1 MYERFT
7 DRARK
12 VMQLAN
18 QEAQR
23 FNHEYIGTEHI
34 LLGLVK
40 EGSGV
45 AANVLKNL
53 DVDLRKIRLE
63 VEKIVQSGP
72 DMVTMGKLP
81 QTPRAKKVIEY
92 SMEEARNLNHNYV
105 GTEHILLGLLREQEG
120 VAAQVLMNLGLKLE
134 DVREEVLNLLGHGM
148 ETSEGGER
156 APSSGGGGGG
166 GGKGGK
172 SKTPALD
179 SFGRDLTE
187 LARQGKLDPVIGRTN
202 EIERVIQ
209 ILSRRQKNNPVLLGE
224 AGVGKTAIVEG
235 FAQMVV
241 ENNVPELLR
250 DKRIV
255 VLDLAMM
262 VAGTKYRGQFEER
275 IKAVMNEVRRAKNTI
290 LFIDELHTL
299 VGAGGAEGAIDASN
313 VLKPALS
320 RGELQCIG
328 ATTLD
333 EYRKYIEK
341 DGALERRFQT
351 VLVEPPSPDEA
362 VEILRGLRDRY
373 EAHHRVRITDEGLK
387 AAVELSSRYITGRCL
402 PDKAIDVIDEAGA
415 RIRLKSMVRPPDLK
429 DLEEEIER
437 LNQAKEEAVASQD
450 FEKAAS
456 LRDKADK
463 KKKEKDNLSRDWRE
477 KAQESDGLVDEEVI
491 AEVVSKMTGIPLQR
505 LDSVTH
511 VYMQPEE
518 KRLQLKED
526 SQDVVVPPEV
536 IEKLKPLLMPAI
548 VQERANTLVKDKD
561 VARSQEEI
569 REQSENKP
577 ATGLRAHE
585 LQDKLKE
592 LLTRKEYELYEPKIR
607 RVTMKDGASARLLR
621 MEDDLKKRVIS
632 QTEAIKSIAR
642 AVRRSRSG
650 LKNPKRPTGVF
661 VFAGPTGVGKTL
673 LAKSLAAFMFGGQD
687 ALIQIDMSEYM
698 EKHNVSRLIGAPP
711 GYVGYE
717 EGGQLTEKIRRRP
730 YAVVLLD
737 EIEKAHP
744 DVFNMLL
751 QIMEEGHLTD
761 SFGRKVDFK
770 NTVIIM
776 TTNVGA
782 SAIHS
787 GDQFGFGK
795 KDEDSSY
802 EKMKERLKHEI
813 EREFKPEFLGRI
825 DDIIVFRQLTRDD
838 LKMII
843 DIELA
848 KVRERLE
855 EKGLKLVLT
864 DAAKEFIIDKGSDL
878 DFGARPL
885 RRAIESYVEDPLSEE
900 LLRGGFEGKNLITLT
915 VVETGDQ
922 KHLSFDATAETEPTD
937 QALVGAGAGA
947 ETPAGEK
954 S

>member
-1 MYERFT
+1 VSATLAQHYPIDHERKVWKMYERFT

-63 VEKIVQSGP
+63 VEKLVQSGP
-72 DMVTMGKLP
+72 EMVTIGKLP

-120 VAAQVLMNLGLKLE
+120 VAAQVLMNLGMKLE

-148 ETSEGGER
+148 ESAEVGERGGREGTGGGE
-156 APSSGGGGGG
+156 PGQSP
-166 GGKGGK
+166 KGGK

-187 LARQGKLDPVIGRTN
+187 LARQGKLDPVIGRER
-202 EIERVIQ
+202 EIERATQV
-209 ILSRRQKNNPVLLGE
+209 LCRRTKNNPVLLGE

-235 FAQMVV
+235 FAQRVV
-241 ENNVPELLR
+241 NGEVPEILA

-275 IKAVMNEVRRAKNTI
+275 IKAVMNEVRRARNTI

-299 VGAGGAEGAIDASN
+299 VGAGGAEGAIDAAN
-313 VLKPALS
+313 VLKPALA
-320 RGELQCIG
+320 RGEIQCIG

-341 DGALERRFQT
+341 DNALARRFQEIM
-351 VLVEPPSPDEA
+351 VEPTGTQETIQ
-362 VEILRGLRDRY
+362 ILKGLKSRY
-373 EAHHRVRITDEGLK
+373 EEHHRVTITDDAIA
-387 AAVELSSRYITGRCL
+387 AAVEMSERYITARCL

-415 RIRLKSMVRPPDLK
+415 RVRLRTMSKPPDLK
-429 DLEEEIER
+429 DIDDDVER
-437 LNQAKEEAVASQD
+437 LNKEKEDAVANQD

-456 LRDKADK
+456 LRDQADK
-463 KKKEKDNLSRDWRE
+463 LRRKKEQITRDWRE
-477 KAQESDGLVDEEVI
+477 KSRETDGVVDEEVV
-491 AEVVSKMTGIPLQR
+491 AEVVSKMTGIPLTR
-505 LDSVTH
+505 LST
-511 VYMQPEE
+511 
-518 KRLQLKED
+518 ED
-526 SQDVVVPPEV
+526 SLRLMNMEADLHKRVV
-536 IEKLKPLLMPAI
+536 
-548 VQERANTLVKDKD
+548 
-561 VARSQEEI
+561 SQE
-569 REQSENKP
+569 Q
-577 ATGLRAHE
+577 A
-585 LQDKLKE
+585 
-592 LLTRKEYELYEPKIR
+592 
-607 RVTMKDGASARLLR
+607 VTAVAK
-621 MEDDLKKRVIS
+621 
-632 QTEAIKSIAR
+632 

-650 LKNPKRPTGVF
+650 LKDPKRPTGCF

-673 LAKSLAAFMFGGQD
+673 LAKALAECLFGD
-687 ALIQIDMSEYM
+687 SEALVHIDMSEYM

-744 DVFNMLL
+744 DIFNMLL
-751 QIMEEGHLTD
+751 QVMEEGRLTD
-761 SFGRKVDFK
+761 SFGRNVDFR
-770 NTVIIM
+770 NTILIL
-776 TTNVGA
+776 TTNAGA
-782 SAIHS
+782 EAIKNESA
-787 GDQFGFGK
+787 FGFQKPDG
-795 KDEDSSY
+795 DASYDS
-802 EKMKERLKHEI
+802 MKSRVMDQI
-813 EREFKPEFLGRI
+813 ERVFRPEFLNRL
-825 DDIIVFRQLTRDD
+825 DDTIIFRHLNKED
-838 LKMII
+838 LKKVI
-843 DIELA
+843 DFEMS
-848 KVRERLE
+848 KVRERLKE
-855 EKGLKLVLT
+855 RGFELVLT
-864 DAAKEFIIDKGSDL
+864 DEAKEFIIKQGSNL
-878 DFGARPL
+878 DYGARPL
-885 RRAIESYVEDPLSEE
+885 RRAIEQRIEDPLAEE
-900 LLRGGFEGKNLITLT
+900 LLRGTFEGKNTLLVDVFKDTDGKITRLDFKGEMREP
-915 VVETGDQ
+915 VVTP
-922 KHLSFDATAETEPTD
+922 EP
-937 QALVGAGAGA
+937 AAAGA
-947 ETPAGEK
+947 
-954 S
+954 

>member
-53 DVDLRKIRLE
+53 EVDLRKIRLE

-92 SMEEARNLNHNYV
+92 SIEEARNLNHNYV
-105 GTEHILLGLLREQEG
+105 GTEHLLLGLLREQEG

-134 DVREEVLNLLGHGM
+134 DVREEVLNLLGHNM
-148 ETSEGGER
+148 PNESESGREGGGER
-156 APSSGGGGGG
+156 GSSERTGRS
-166 GGKGGK
+166 K

-187 LARQGKLDPVIGRTN
+187 LARQGKLDPVIGRQN

-235 FAQMVV
+235 LAQLIIDG
-241 ENNVPELLR
+241 NVPELLR
-250 DKRIV
+250 DRRLV

-313 VLKPALS
+313 VLKPALA
-320 RGELQCIG
+320 RGEVQCIG

-351 VLVEPPSPDEA
+351 ILVEPPSKAEA
-362 VEILRGLRDRY
+362 LEILRGLRDRY
-373 EAHHRVRITDEGLK
+373 EAHHRVQITDEALE
-387 AAVELSSRYITGRCL
+387 ASVDLSDRYITGRCL
-402 PDKAIDVIDEAGA
+402 PDKAIDVVDEAGA
-415 RIRLKSMVRPPDLK
+415 RVRLKAMTRPPDLK
-429 DLEEEIER
+429 ELDEQIER
-437 LNQAKEEAVASQD
+437 LNQDKEEAVANQD
-450 FEKAAS
+450 FERAAA
-456 LRDKADK
+456 LRDQADKLK
-463 KKKEKDNLSRDWRE
+463 KKKETITREWRE
-477 KAQESDGLVDEEVI
+477 RSKEVDGTVDEEVV
-491 AEVVSKMTGIPLQR
+491 AEVVSKMTGIPLTR
-505 LDSVTH
+505 LET
-511 VYMQPEE
+511 EE
-518 KRLQLKED
+518 
-526 SQDVVVPPEV
+526 
-536 IEKLKPLLMPAI
+536 
-548 VQERANTLVKDKD
+548 T
-561 VARSQEEI
+561 
-569 REQSENKP
+569 
-577 ATGLRAHE
+577 T
-585 LQDKLKE
+585 
-592 LLTRKEYELYEPKIR
+592 
-607 RVTMKDGASARLLR
+607 RLLR
-621 MEDDLKKRVIS
+621 MEDDIQKKVIS
-632 QTEAIKSIAR
+632 QSEAIKRISE
-642 AVRRSRSG
+642 AVRRSRAG
-650 LKNPKRPTGVF
+650 LKDPKRPIGSF
-661 VFAGPTGVGKTL
+661 IFAGPTGVGKTL
-673 LAKSLAAFMFGGQD
+673 LAKALAEFMFGDSD

-744 DVFNMLL
+744 DVYNTLL
-751 QIMEEGHLTD
+751 QIMEEGRLTD
-761 SFGRKVDFK
+761 SFGRNVDFK
-770 NTVIIM
+770 NTIIIM
-776 TTNVGA
+776 TTNAGA
-782 SAIHS
+782 EVTSYSNI
-787 GDQFGFGK
+787 FGFDRGR
-795 KDEDSSY
+795 DEAGSY
-802 EKMKERLKHEI
+802 EQMKERLKVAI
-813 EREFKPEFLGRI
+813 EKYFRPEFLNRL
-825 DDIIVFRQLTRDD
+825 DDVIVFHALNKED
-838 LKMII
+838 LKRIV
-843 DIELA
+843 DIELS
-848 KVRERLE
+848 KIRSRMSDRGLE
-855 EKGLKLVLT
+855 LILT
-864 DAAKEFIIDKGSDL
+864 DEAKDFLILKGYNPDY
-878 DFGARPL
+878 GARPL
-885 RRAIESYVEDPLSEE
+885 RRAIENLIENPLSEE
-900 LLRGGFEGKNLITLT
+900 ILRNSFKGKEVVNVNVEGMNENRKLKLINSSKN
-915 VVETGDQ
+915 DQ
-922 KHLSFDATAETEPTD
+922 EES
-937 QALVGAGAGA
+937 LVA
-947 ETPAGEK
+947 
-954 S
+954 

>member
-23 FNHEYIGTEHI
+23 FNHEYIGTEHV
-34 LLGLVK
+34 LLGLIK

-53 DVDLRKIRLE
+53 DIDLRKIRME
-63 VEKIVQSGP
+63 VEKLVQSGP

-148 ETSEGGER
+148 EEGGER
-156 APSSGGGGGG
+156 AGMGGRQPSGAGGGGGEG
-166 GGKGGK
+166 SPKSGK

-187 LARQGKLDPVIGRTN
+187 LARQGKLDPVIGREK
-202 EIERVIQ
+202 EIERSIQ
-209 ILSRRQKNNPVLLGE
+209 ILCRRTKNNPVLLGE

-235 FAQMVV
+235 FAQRVV
-241 ENNVPELLR
+241 DGNVPELLADR
-250 DKRIV
+250 RIV

-313 VLKPALS
+313 VLKPALA
-320 RGELQCIG
+320 RGEIQCIG

-341 DGALERRFQT
+341 DSALDRRFQIIM
-351 VLVEPPSPDEA
+351 VEPATKDEA
-362 VEILRGLRDRY
+362 VEILKGLRDRY
-373 EAHHRVRITDEGLK
+373 ESHHRVSISD
-387 AAVELSSRYITGRCL
+387 AALESAVDLSSRYITGRCL

-415 RIRLKSMVRPPDLK
+415 RVRLKAMTKPPDLK
-429 DLEEEIER
+429 EIDEEVER
-437 LNQAKEEAVASQD
+437 LNKEKEEAVANQD
-450 FEKAAS
+450 FEKAAA
-456 LRDKADK
+456 LRDQADKLK
-463 KKKEKDNLSRDWRE
+463 KKKQQMTREWRDKSRE
-477 KAQESDGLVDEEVI
+477 ADGVVDEEVI
-491 AEVVSKMTGIPLQR
+491 AEVVSKMTGIPLTRMSTEDQQR
-505 LDSVTH
+505 L
-511 VYMQPEE
+511 MGME
-518 KRLQLKED
+518 
-526 SQDVVVPPEV
+526 
-536 IEKLKPLLMPAI
+536 
-548 VQERANTLVKDKD
+548 
-561 VARSQEEI
+561 
-569 REQSENKP
+569 
-577 ATGLRAHE
+577 GE
-585 LQDKLKE
+585 LH
-592 LLTRKEYELYEPKIR
+592 R
-607 RVTMKDGASARLLR
+607 RVIGQDA
-621 MEDDLKKRVIS
+621 
-632 QTEAIKSIAR
+632 AIKSVSK

-650 LKNPKRPTGVF
+650 LKDPKRPIGSF

-673 LAKSLAAFMFGGQD
+673 LAKALAQFMFGDAD

-711 GYVGYE
+711 GYVGFE

-737 EIEKAHP
+737 ELEKAHP

-751 QIMEEGHLTD
+751 QVMEEGRLTD
-761 SFGRKVDFK
+761 SFGRNVDFR
-770 NTVIIM
+770 NTILIM
-776 TTNVGA
+776 TTNAGA
-782 SAIHS
+782 EAIKNEAS
-787 GDQFGFGK
+787 FGFQK
-795 KDEDSSY
+795 PDDDASYDSMKGRVNERI
-802 EKMKERLKHEI
+802 EKVFR
-813 EREFKPEFLGRI
+813 PEFLNRL
-825 DDIIVFRQLTRDD
+825 DDVIVFHHLTVEN
-838 LKMII
+838 LKEVI
-843 DIELA
+843 DIELE
-848 KVRERLE
+848 KVRERLGE
-855 EKGLKLVLT
+855 RGLKLELSEE
-864 DAAKEFIIDKGSDL
+864 AKKFLIKKGSDT

-885 RRAIESYVEDPLSEE
+885 RLALENYIEDPVSEE
-900 LLRGGFEGKNLITLT
+900 LLKGEFEGKDTIQVDCKEVAGKKQLT
-915 VVETGDQ
+915 FLG
-922 KHLSFDATAETEPTD
+922 LATAEP
-937 QALVGAGAGA
+937 V
-947 ETPAGEK
+947 PAGPPEDQPPAAA
-954 S
+954 SAS

>member
-23 FNHEYIGTEHI
+23 FNHEYIGTEHV
-34 LLGLVK
+34 LLGLIK

-63 VEKIVQSGP
+63 VEKLVQSGP

-92 SMEEARNLNHNYV
+92 AMEEARNLNHNYV

-134 DVREEVLNLLGHGM
+134 DVREEVLSLLGHGM
-148 ETSEGGER
+148 ESEGGER
-156 APSSGGGGGG
+156 GGMERAGGGGGSG
-166 GGKGGK
+166 EEKPTKSGK

-187 LARQGKLDPVIGRTN
+187 LARQNKLDPVIGRER
-202 EIERVIQ
+202 EIERAVQ
-209 ILSRRQKNNPVLLGE
+209 VLCRRTKNNPVLLGE

-235 FAQMVV
+235 LAQRVIDG
-241 ENNVPELLR
+241 NVPEIMA

-313 VLKPALS
+313 VLKPALA
-320 RGELQCIG
+320 RGEIQCIG

-341 DGALERRFQT
+341 DSALARRFQEII
-351 VLVEPPSPDEA
+351 VEPSNKAETI
-362 VEILRGLRDRY
+362 EILKGLRDRY
-373 EAHHRVRITDEGLK
+373 EQHHRVQITDDAVE

-415 RIRLKSMVRPPDLK
+415 RVRLKAMTKPPDLK
-429 DLEEEIER
+429 EIDEEVER
-437 LNQAKEEAVASQD
+437 LNKEKEEAVANQD

-456 LRDKADK
+456 LRDSADKLK
-463 KKKEKDNLSRDWRE
+463 KKKQQITRDWRE
-477 KAQESDGLVDEEVI
+477 RSREADGVVDEEVI
-491 AEVVSKMTGIPLQR
+491 AEVISKMTGIPLTR
-505 LDSVTH
+505 MTT
-511 VYMQPEE
+511 
-518 KRLQLKED
+518 ED
-526 SQDVVVPPEV
+526 SMKLMAMEGELHERVVSQD
-536 IEKLKPLLMPAI
+536 
-548 VQERANTLVKDKD
+548 
-561 VARSQEEI
+561 
-569 REQSENKP
+569 
-577 ATGLRAHE
+577 
-585 LQDKLKE
+585 
-592 LLTRKEYELYEPKIR
+592 
-607 RVTMKDGASARLLR
+607 
-621 MEDDLKKRVIS
+621 
-632 QTEAIKSIAR
+632 EAIKSISK

-650 LKNPKRPTGVF
+650 LKDPKRPTGCF
-661 VFAGPTGVGKTL
+661 IFAGPTGVGKTL
-673 LAKSLAAFMFGGQD
+673 LAKALAEFMFGD
-687 ALIQIDMSEYM
+687 EEALIQIDMSEYM

-730 YAVVLLD
+730 YSVVLLD

-751 QIMEEGHLTD
+751 QVMEEGRLTD
-761 SFGRKVDFK
+761 SFGRHVDFR
-770 NTVIIM
+770 NTILIM
-776 TTNVGA
+776 TTNAGA
-782 SAIHS
+782 EAIKNESA
-787 GDQFGFGK
+787 FGFGK
-795 KDEDSSY
+795 SDGDASYDS
-802 EKMKERLKHEI
+802 MKERVTERI
-813 EREFKPEFLGRI
+813 ERVFRPEFLNRL
-825 DDIIVFRQLTRDD
+825 DDLIVFRHLTKID
-838 LKMII
+838 LKSVI
-843 DIELA
+843 DIELS
-848 KVRERLE
+848 KVRSRLADR
-855 EKGLKLVLT
+855 GLKLILT
-864 DAAKEFIIDKGSDL
+864 DEAKEFVIRKGSNL
-878 DFGARPL
+878 DMGARPL
-885 RRAIESYVEDPLSEE
+885 RREIEQRVEDPLSEE
-900 LLRGGFEGKNLITLT
+900 LLKGEFQGKDTIL
-915 VVETGDQ
+915 VDVKKDDDGKV
-922 KHLSFDATAETEPTD
+922 KHLTFVGMVGEPELVGAAAVAVEENTGETEP
-937 QALVGAGAGA
+937 ASAG
-947 ETPAGEK
+947 P
-954 S
+954 

>member
-23 FNHEYIGTEHI
+23 FNHEYIGTEHV
-34 LLGLVK
+34 LLGLIK

-53 DVDLRKIRLE
+53 DIDLRKIRME
-63 VEKIVQSGP
+63 VEKLVQSGP

-148 ETSEGGER
+148 EEGGER
-156 APSSGGGGGG
+156 SGMGGRQMAGAGGGGESSP
-166 GGKGGK
+166 KSGK

-187 LARQGKLDPVIGRTN
+187 LARQGKLDPVIGREK
-202 EIERVIQ
+202 EIERAIQ
-209 ILSRRQKNNPVLLGE
+209 ILCRRTKNNPVLLGE
-224 AGVGKTAIVEG
+224 AGVGKTAIIEG
-235 FAQMVV
+235 FAQRVV
-241 ENNVPELLR
+241 NGNVPELLADR
-250 DKRIV
+250 RIV

-313 VLKPALS
+313 VLKPALA
-320 RGELQCIG
+320 RGEIQCIG

-341 DGALERRFQT
+341 DSALDRRFQIIM
-351 VLVEPPSPDEA
+351 VEPANKAEA
-362 VEILRGLRDRY
+362 VEILKGLRDRY
-373 EAHHRVRITDEGLK
+373 ESHHRVSISDEALE
-387 AAVELSSRYITGRCL
+387 ASVELSSRYITGRAL

-415 RIRLKSMVRPPDLK
+415 RVRLKAMTKPPDLK
-429 DLEEEIER
+429 EIDDEVER
-437 LNQAKEEAVASQD
+437 LIKEKEEAVANQD

-456 LRDKADK
+456 LRDQADKLK
-463 KKKEKDNLSRDWRE
+463 KKKQAMTKDWRE
-477 KAQESDGLVDEEVI
+477 KSREADGVVDEEVV
-491 AEVVSKMTGIPLQR
+491 AEVVSKMTGIPLTR
-505 LDSVTH
+505 MST
-511 VYMQPEE
+511 
-518 KRLQLKED
+518 ED
-526 SQDVVVPPEV
+526 Q
-536 IEKLKPLLMPAI
+536 
-548 VQERANTLVKDKD
+548 
-561 VARSQEEI
+561 
-569 REQSENKP
+569 
-577 ATGLRAHE
+577 
-585 LQDKLKE
+585 
-592 LLTRKEYELYEPKIR
+592 
-607 RVTMKDGASARLLR
+607 ARLMG
-621 MEDDLKKRVIS
+621 MEDELHKRVIG
-632 QTEAIKSIAR
+632 QDTAIKSVSK

-650 LKNPKRPTGVF
+650 LKDPKRPIGSF

-673 LAKSLAAFMFGGQD
+673 LAKALAEFMFGDAD

-711 GYVGYE
+711 GYVGFE

-737 EIEKAHP
+737 EIEKSHP

-751 QIMEEGHLTD
+751 QVMEEGRLTD
-761 SFGRKVDFK
+761 SFGRNVDFR
-770 NTVIIM
+770 NTILIM
-776 TTNVGA
+776 TTNAGA
-782 SAIHS
+782 EAIKNES
-787 GDQFGFGK
+787 SFGFQAP
-795 KDEDSSY
+795 DNDASYDSMKSRVNERI
-802 EKMKERLKHEI
+802 EKVFR
-813 EREFKPEFLGRI
+813 PEFLNRL
-825 DDIIVFRQLTRDD
+825 DDVIVFHHLTVDN
-838 LKMII
+838 LKQVI
-843 DIELA
+843 DIELE
-848 KVRERLE
+848 KVRERLQE
-855 EKGLKLVLT
+855 RGLQLELT
-864 DAAKEFIIDKGSDL
+864 DNAKKFLIKKGSDT

-885 RRAIESYVEDPLSEE
+885 RRALENFIEDPVSEE
-900 LLRGGFEGKNLITLT
+900 LLKGEFQGKDTIQVDCKEVAGKKQLT
-915 VVETGDQ
+915 FTGIV
-922 KHLSFDATAETEPTD
+922 TAEPVASGSGES
-937 QALVGAGAGA
+937 A
-947 ETPAGEK
+947 EDR
-954 S
+954 